1 MKLVGGIVLLFI
13 AAFMT
18 IGFLAGGA
26 ADETLGMRL
35 FIMLLTVGIPGFFGM
50 RLVRSH
56 VGGPPL
62 GAGRE
67 RVLRQTQ
74 ESEILKLAQ
83 KFGGKLT
90 VVEVVAET
98 AMSAEDA
105 EAALGQL
112 VQKGFAE
119 PEVTDKGVIVYVMHD
134 VQHLKGK
141 DQSRN
146 LLE

>member
-1 MKLVGGIVLLFI
+1 MRLAGGILLLFI

-26 ADETLGMRL
+26 GDQSLGIRL
-35 FIMLLTVGIPGFFGM
+35 VAIGISVGIPGFFGAK
-50 RLVRSH
+50 LIRSH
-56 VGGPPL
+56 LHGPAL
-62 GAGRE
+62 GSGRE
-67 RVLRQTQ
+67 RILRQTQ

-83 KFGGKLT
+83 RFGGKLT

-105 EAALGQL
+105 DAALGQL
-112 VQKGFAE
+112 VQKGLAE
-119 PEVTDKGVIVYVMHD
+119 PEVTDKGVIVYVIHD

-141 DQSRN
+141 EQSRN